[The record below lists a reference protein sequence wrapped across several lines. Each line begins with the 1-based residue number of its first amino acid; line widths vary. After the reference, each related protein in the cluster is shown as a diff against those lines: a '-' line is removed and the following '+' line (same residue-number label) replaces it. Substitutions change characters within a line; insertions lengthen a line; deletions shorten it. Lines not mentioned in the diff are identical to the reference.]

1 MLAVI
6 DACRKLKMSISCK
19 VAALVSSYW
28 SSLIL
33 PSEVLG
39 IPMSVITGFLFFF
52 FLIFGIEGNLIPRH
66 LSHCYIFLFCYS
78 LLWWWWWV
86 VFFPSFPIVLLIWLG
101 WVHFSH
107 LFRTKRE
114 FWFWSR
120 LLLKLSLQPE
130 ETKKISLSRTDKWRK
145 VSQKVNYSF
154 V

>member
-1 MLAVI
+1 M

-52 FLIFGIEGNLIPRH
+52 FWSLALRETWFPGTCHIVIF
-66 LSHCYIFLFCYS
+66 FCFVIACFDGGGG
-78 LLWWWWWV
+78 WG
-86 VFFPSFPIVLLIWLG
+86 FFPSFPIVLLIWLG

-107 LFRTKRE
+107 LFRTKAE